1 MKLNQHTKA
10 VEPLASNDLGI
21 AQIVTQLRDLRLTSL
36 ENRQR
41 RDKPPK
47 LPSRKVLQEII
58 EGLAAA
64 LFPNRLGL
72 PDLKEEG
79 IDYFVGHTLD
89 VALRELVSQVKLE
102 LSFTADTQS
111 QLDASQTSNFPT
123 KAPVEIVRE
132 FAKTLP
138 QVRLLLD
145 TDIKSAYEGDPAA
158 RSVDEVLVCYPG
170 TQAIIHYRIAHV
182 LHDLGLPLIA
192 RMITELAHSATGIDI
207 HPGAV
212 IGESFFID
220 HGTGVVI
227 GETAIIGKHVRIYQA
242 VTLGAKR
249 FPTDEHGNPLKG
261 NARHPIVEDDV
272 VIYAGATILGRIT
285 IGRGSAIGGNVW
297 LTRSV
302 PAGSNITQAQM
313 LATPLDVPAHQAN
326 SVHESTSHANTAKQL
341 SKEVPIA
348 H

>member
-10 VEPLASNDLGI
+10 VESLASNDLGI

-47 LPSRKVLQEII
+47 LPSRRVLQEII

-111 QLDASQTSNFPT
+111 QLEASQTSSLPT
-123 KAPVEIVRE
+123 KSPVEIVRE

-138 QVRLLLD
+138 EVRLLLD

-170 TQAIIHYRIAHV
+170 TQAIIHFRIAHV

-326 SVHESTSHANTAKQL
+326 SNHTNSANQL
-341 SKEVPIA
+341 SQEVPIA

>member
-1 MKLNQHTKA
+1 VKIELNFA
-10 VEPLASNDLGI
+10 E
-21 AQIVTQLRDLRLTSL
+21 
-36 ENRQR
+36 
-41 RDKPPK
+41 
-47 LPSRKVLQEII
+47 
-58 EGLAAA
+58 
-64 LFPNRLGL
+64 
-72 PDLKEEG
+72 
-79 IDYFVGHTLD
+79 
-89 VALRELVSQVKLE
+89 
-102 LSFTADTQS
+102 DTQN
-111 QLDASQTSNFPT
+111 QLDSSESSNTTIRSPI
-123 KAPVEIVRE
+123 EIVRE
-132 FAKTLP
+132 FANRLP
-138 QVRLLLD
+138 EVRLLLD
-145 TDIKSAYEGDPAA
+145 SDIKSAYEGDPAA

-182 LHDLGLPLIA
+182 IHSLGLPLIA

-212 IGESFFID
+212 IGDSFFID

-249 FPTDEHGNPLKG
+249 FPTDEYGNPLKG

-285 IGRGSAIGGNVW
+285 IGRGSSIGGNVW

-313 LATPLDVPAHQAN
+313 LATPLDVADHQGN
-326 SVHESTSHANTAKQL
+326 SKISINQI
-341 SKEVPIA
+341 SKEVTQA

>member
-10 VEPLASNDLGI
+10 VESLASNDLGI

-41 RDKPPK
+41 RYKPPK
-47 LPSRKVLQEII
+47 LPSRRVLQEII

-111 QLDASQTSNFPT
+111 QLEASQTSSLPT
-123 KAPVEIVRE
+123 KSPVEIVRE

-138 QVRLLLD
+138 EVRLLLD

-170 TQAIIHYRIAHV
+170 TQAIIHFRIAHV

-326 SVHESTSHANTAKQL
+326 SNHTNSANQL
-341 SKEVPIA
+341 SQEVPIA